1 MHFRPGM
8 PAPINPPRVT
18 EEDANELPAYLSNGL
33 VGLRVLT
40 RPLTPGTTIIS
51 GLAGRHPITQVESAA
66 RAPYPLAGDIELN
79 GVWMSETPGIVR
91 FRGQSYDL
99 SCGELTTQFEVQRD
113 GVTAAVDVLT
123 FCSRN
128 EPTIVAQEITI
139 RTSEPADV
147 TLRASVTPD
156 AVPGEWLRRQT
167 STPGEPKPEVDGS
180 LLWGT
185 LGGLG
190 QAGVAYVTELVGDD
204 SAELIR
210 QEWGQESPL
219 ASDYRFRSRSGR
231 AVRLRQLASLV
242 PSVMHRQPDRQAVRM
257 AARARELGWEHMRA
271 DNRAAWDELWKGR
284 IRLVGPD
291 RRWQELTDAAF
302 FYLNSS
308 VNPGSP
314 SSTSIF
320 GLAQWHDYHYYYGH
334 VMWDVDTFAVPPLT
348 LLQPRAAR
356 ALIEFRARTLGAAKR
371 NASLHGRDGLQF
383 PWEAGMPDGEEA
395 APGGGKASWYEDH
408 VTLDVAMAF
417 AWYAH
422 ITGDEHF
429 IRSELWPVLHGVAQW
444 IGSRVTRTGR
454 GSVRRNF

>member
-1 MHFRPGM
+1 M

-156 AVPGEWLRRQT
+156 GVPGQWLRRET
-167 STPGEPKPEVDGS
+167 
-180 LLWGT
+180 
-185 LGGLG
+185 
-190 QAGVAYVTELVGDD
+190 
-204 SAELIR
+204 
-210 QEWGQESPL
+210 
-219 ASDYRFRSRSGR
+219 
-231 AVRLRQLASLV
+231 
-242 PSVMHRQPDRQAVRM
+242 
-257 AARARELGWEHMRA
+257 
-271 DNRAAWDELWKGR
+271 
-284 IRLVGPD
+284 
-291 RRWQELTDAAF
+291 
-302 FYLNSS
+302 
-308 VNPGSP
+308 
-314 SSTSIF
+314 
-320 GLAQWHDYHYYYGH
+320 
-334 VMWDVDTFAVPPLT
+334 
-348 LLQPRAAR
+348 
-356 ALIEFRARTLGAAKR
+356 
-371 NASLHGRDGLQF
+371 
-383 PWEAGMPDGEEA
+383 
-395 APGGGKASWYEDH
+395 
-408 VTLDVAMAF
+408 
-417 AWYAH
+417 
-422 ITGDEHF
+422 
-429 IRSELWPVLHGVAQW
+429 
-444 IGSRVTRTGR
+444 
-454 GSVRRNF
+454 